1 MGKIIA
7 GLTIMLVMAGSPLVY
22 AEPETAVPAEQP
34 AAVETVETVVAVEV
48 GNKICPVSKEKVGEM
63 GDIVKYEYNGKI
75 YNLCCPM
82 CKKDFAKDPEKFA
95 KIAED
100 EVAASQA
107 MK

>member
-34 AAVETVETVVAVEV
+34 AAVETVERVAVEV
-48 GNKICPVSKEKVGEM
+48 GNKICPGQREKVGEM

-82 CKKDFAKDPEKFA
+82 CKKDFAKDPRNSPRSPKT
-95 KIAED
+95 K
-100 EVAASQA
+100 
-107 MK
+107 